1 MNSLGVCIA
10 LFPLR
15 QLNIWPLTS
24 NEILLSAFGW
34 RKGIFARSG
43 TINCAGQRPVARYRG
58 MNALSHSSIDR
69 IVFQQA
75 LFQKPNHV
83 LTDLRHSAVLER
95 SAETLCSSQGNSEP
109 TLDRVGPK
117 STARHSDRC
126 AAHRRNWQFGL
137 QM

>member
-43 TINCAGQRPVARYRG
+43 TINCGPAAGR
-58 MNALSHSSIDR
+58 MALPRD
-69 IVFQQA
+69 
-75 LFQKPNHV
+75 
-83 LTDLRHSAVLER
+83 ER
-95 SAETLCSSQGNSEP
+95 FVPL
-109 TLDRVGPK
+109 LDRSNSIPA
-117 STARHSDRC
+117 SAFPE
-126 AAHRRNWQFGL
+126 A
-137 QM
+137 

>member
-1 MNSLGVCIA
+1 MRHEFTRRLHCAISSA
-10 LFPLR
+10 

-43 TINCAGQRPVARYRG
+43 TINCGPAAGCMALPG

-75 LFQKPNHV
+75 LFE
-83 LTDLRHSAVLER
+83 A
-95 SAETLCSSQGNSEP
+95 
-109 TLDRVGPK
+109 
-117 STARHSDRC
+117 
-126 AAHRRNWQFGL
+126 
-137 QM
+137 